1 MSAPALVVENVAGV
15 RVLRINEPARRNA
28 LSDAI
33 RAGLEREVPAF
44 FGDDS
49 ARCLLITGT
58 GDSFCAGGDL
68 ASLDRVRTVDAMR
81 ERMQRSHGWVS
92 ALLTRDKP
100 VVCAVNG
107 PAVGAG
113 LGLALL
119 GDLTIASEKAFFLP
133 GFVMVGAAPDYGLGW
148 TLPRAIGTRRA
159 ADMLMTN
166 RKVSAQE
173 ALAMGLASRILPA
186 EGFHDAVL
194 SIARSLAE
202 APQVALGIT
211 KSLLLHG
218 ATSDVDEF
226 LAVEADA
233 QAEALMSHD
242 AVRLRAAFLSKA
254 SKPER

>member
-1 MSAPALVVENVAGV
+1 MSEPALVVETIAGV
-15 RVLRINEPARRNA
+15 RVLRLNEPARRNA

-33 RAGLEREVPAF
+33 RHGLEREVPAF
-44 FGDDS
+44 FADDE
-49 ARCLLITGT
+49 ARCLLVTGT

-68 ASLDRVRTVDAMR
+68 ASLDQVRTVDAMR

-119 GDLTIASEKAFFLP
+119 GDITVASEDAYFLP

-148 TLPRAIGTRRA
+148 TLPRAVGAKRA
-159 ADMLMTN
+159 ADILMTN
-166 RKVSAQE
+166 RKIAAPA
-173 ALAMGLASRILPA
+173 ALAMGLVSRVLPT
-186 EGFHDAVL
+186 EGFQAAAME
-194 SIARSLAE
+194 IAQSLAQG
-202 APQVALGIT
+202 PQVALAIT

-233 QAEALMSHD
+233 QAEALMSPD
-242 AVRLRAAFLSKA
+242 AVRLRSTFLNKSRKR
-254 SKPER
+254 EG